1 MFSLSLS
8 LSLSPSLSLSRSLAH
23 SFQSSLILVYFSG
36 EINPLVL
43 SRLLFCFGQIAFLQ
57 MVHCEVVVA
66 MELKNKRASDD
77 ITDTAGKTPSSSRK
91 VSN

>member
-8 LSLSPSLSLSRSLAH
+8 LLLTH
-23 SFQSSLILVYFSG
+23 SFQSSLILLYSG
-36 EINPLVL
+36 EINSLVL
-43 SRLLFCFGQIAFLQ
+43 SRLLFCVGQIAFLQ